1 MKKSVE
7 NLLKR
12 KPTGGKRKA
21 YRGRRKYE
29 IDRYPIE
36 TVLGKEERIVKRVR
50 GGNIKVACKS
60 VEYANVVDS
69 KERKVVKAKILRVV
83 RNIADKDYD
92 RRGVITKGAVIET
105 EAGTARVVSRPGQDG
120 VVNAVKISS

>member
-120 VVNAVKISS
+120 VVNAVKIS

>member
-36 TVLGKEERIVKRVR
+36 TLLGKEERIVKRVR

-69 KERKVVKAKILRVV
+69 KEGKVVKAKILRVV

-120 VVNAVKISS
+120 VVNAVKI

>member
-92 RRGVITKGAVIET
+92 RRGVITKGAIIET

-120 VVNAVKISS
+120 VVNAVKIS

>member
-36 TVLGKEERIVKRVR
+36 TLLGKEERIVKRVR

-69 KERKVVKAKILRVV
+69 KEGKVVKAKILRVV

-120 VVNAVKISS
+120 VVNAVKISI

>member
-12 KPTGGKRKA
+12 KPTGGKRRA

-29 IDRYPIE
+29 IDRYPAE
-36 TVLGKEERIVKRVR
+36 TVLGREERVVRRVR

-69 KERKVVKAKILRVV
+69 MERKVVKAKILRVV
-83 RNIADKDYD
+83 RNLADKDYD
-92 RRGVITKGAVIET
+92 RRGVITRGAIIET

-120 VVNAVKISS
+120 VVNAIKVSE

>member
-29 IDRYPIE
+29 TDRYPAE
-36 TVLGKEERIVKRVR
+36 TVLGKEERIVKGVR
-50 GGNIKVACKS
+50 GGNTKVACKS
-60 VEYANVVDS
+60 VEYANVADS
-69 KERKVVKAKILRVV
+69 KEKKVVKAKILRVV
-83 RNIADKDYD
+83 RNLADKDYD

-120 VVNAVKISS
+120 VINAVKIS

>member
-29 IDRYPIE
+29 IDGYPAE
-36 TVLGKEERIVKRVR
+36 TVLGKEERIVKSVR
-50 GGNIKVACKS
+50 GGNRKVACKS
-60 VEYANVVDS
+60 VEYANVADS
-69 KERKVVKAKILRVV
+69 REGKVVKAKILRVV
-83 RNIADKDYD
+83 RNLADKDYD
-92 RRGVITKGAVIET
+92 RRGVITKGALIET
-105 EAGTARVVSRPGQDG
+105 EVGTARVVSRPGQDG
-120 VVNAVKISS
+120 TINAVKMP

>member
-36 TVLGKEERIVKRVR
+36 TLLGKEERIVKRVR

-69 KERKVVKAKILRVV
+69 KEGKVVKAKILRVV

-120 VVNAVKISS
+120 VVNAVKVSI

>member
-69 KERKVVKAKILRVV
+69 KEGKVVKAKILRVV

-120 VVNAVKISS
+120 VVNAVKI

>member
-92 RRGVITKGAVIET
+92 RRGVITKGAIIET

>member
-21 YRGRRKYE
+21 YRDRRKYE
-29 IDRYPIE
+29 MDRYPSE

-50 GGNIKVACKS
+50 GGNTKVACKS

-83 RNIADKDYD
+83 RNLADKDYD

-120 VVNAVKISS
+120 VVNAVRIS